1 MTESNPCSQ
10 LHKIH
15 RRFASLGAAEFALRS
30 MFSSDVDEFNSQD
43 AAICANLDELEELQ
57 FTVAQELL
65 TAKRRRDTW
74 LKTQRENAAKQVAE
88 SE

>member
-1 MTESNPCSQ
+1 MTEPNPCSK
-10 LHKIH
+10 LHQIH

-30 MFSSDVDEFNSQD
+30 MFSDGDEFNSQD

-74 LKTQRENAAKQVAE
+74 LKTQREDAAKQVAE